1 LASFAMTNRDT
12 PLTAYEI
19 REILA
24 EALTGVVHAL
34 RRPQSRSDPRQADP
48 TEPNIQ
54 GVGSLPTGRLALSLS
69 EVAEALGVGRTMV
82 YHLTSSGQLP
92 SVQIG
97 KRRLIPV
104 HVLDEWIRALP
115 MTADEF
121 KLSSRPLT
129 ETAHSLIV
137 GLK

>member
-1 LASFAMTNRDT
+1 VTNRDT
-12 PLTAYEI
+12 PLTAYEF

-24 EALTGVVHAL
+24 DALTGAAYAL
-34 RRPQSRSDPRQADP
+34 RRPQSRSDPGPADP
-48 TEPNIQ
+48 IEPTIQ

-82 YHLTSSGQLP
+82 YRLTSSGQLT
-92 SVQIG
+92 SIQIG

-115 MTADEF
+115 TTADEF
-121 KLSSRPLT
+121 T
-129 ETAHSLIV
+129 D
-137 GLK
+137 